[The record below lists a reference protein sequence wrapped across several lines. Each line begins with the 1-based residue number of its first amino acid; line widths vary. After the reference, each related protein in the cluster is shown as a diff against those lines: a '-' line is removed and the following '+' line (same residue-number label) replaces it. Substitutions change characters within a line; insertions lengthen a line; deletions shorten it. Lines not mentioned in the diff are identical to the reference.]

1 MNNRRRQEE
10 YIDLG
15 EIFDALIRRVGV
27 ILLAAAVFG
36 VAGFLYS
43 TFLATPLYRANAMM
57 IVNAGERYPEYVST
71 DQLRSAASLVDTYSI
86 IIKSDTVMNEVI
98 DHLDMEET
106 YDSMVRDVS
115 VRAVNDTQVMQ
126 IDVTATDP
134 EVARDVCAEITKVA
148 PDAIVEM
155 VEAGSVSLVSKAN
168 ASSAPVSPNVMRNTA
183 LAAFAGFLLA
193 AALVVIQ
200 TLLDNKVKGEA
211 DIAAISLPIIGII
224 PTYAMEDER

>member
-1 MNNRRRQEE
+1 MNNRGQQEE

-15 EIFDALIRRVGV
+15 ELFSALIRRIGI
-27 ILLAAAVFG
+27 ILLAAAVLG
-36 VAGFLYS
+36 AAGFLYS
-43 TFLATPLYRANAMM
+43 TFLATPLYRASAMM

>member
-1 MNNRRRQEE
+1 MNNRGQQEE

-15 EIFDALIRRVGV
+15 ELFSALIRRIGI
-27 ILLAAAVFG
+27 ILLAAAVLG
-36 VAGFLYS
+36 AAGFLSS
-43 TFLATPLYRANAMM
+43 TFLATPLYRASAMM

>member
-1 MNNRRRQEE
+1 MNNRGRQEE

-15 EIFDALIRRVGV
+15 ELFDALIRRIGV

-57 IVNAGERYPEYVST
+57 IVNAGERYPDYVST
-71 DQLRSAASLVDTYSI
+71 DQLNSVATLVDNYSI

-98 DHLDMEET
+98 DHLGIEDT
-106 YDSMVRDVS
+106 YKNLVRSVS
-115 VRAVNDTQVMQ
+115 VSAVNETQVMQ
-126 IDVTATDP
+126 ISVTATDP
-134 EVARDVCAEITKVA
+134 KVALDVCTEITNVA

-155 VEAGSVSLVSKAN
+155 VEAGSVRLVSKA
-168 ASSAPVSPNVMRNTA
+168 STTFKPVSPNVMRNTA

-193 AALVVIQ
+193 AALIVIR
-200 TLLDNKVKGEA
+200 TMLDNKLKGEA
-211 DIAAISLPIIGII
+211 DIAAINLPILGII

>member
-57 IVNAGERYPEYVST
+57 IVNAGERYPDYVST
-71 DQLRSAASLVDTYSI
+71 DQLNSAATLVDTYSI
-86 IIKSDTVMNEVI
+86 IIKSDTVMNEVV
-98 DHLDMEET
+98 DHLGIEDT
-106 YDSMVRDVS
+106 YKNLVRSVS
-115 VRAVNDTQVMQ
+115 VSAVDETQVMQ
-126 IDVTATDP
+126 ISVTATDP
-134 EVARDVCAEITKVA
+134 KVALDVCTEITNVA

-155 VEAGSVSLVSKAN
+155 VEAGSVRLVSKA
-168 ASSAPVSPNVMRNTA
+168 STTFKPVSPNVMRNTA

-193 AALVVIQ
+193 AALIVIR
-200 TLLDNKVKGEA
+200 TILDNKLKGEA
-211 DIAAISLPIIGII
+211 DIAAINLPILGII

>member
-1 MNNRRRQEE
+1 MNNRGQQEE
-10 YIDLG
+10 SIDLG
-15 EIFDALIRRVGV
+15 ELFSALIRRIGI
-27 ILLAAAVFG
+27 ILLAAAVLG
-36 VAGFLYS
+36 AAGFLYS
-43 TFLATPLYRANAMM
+43 TFLATPLYRASAMM